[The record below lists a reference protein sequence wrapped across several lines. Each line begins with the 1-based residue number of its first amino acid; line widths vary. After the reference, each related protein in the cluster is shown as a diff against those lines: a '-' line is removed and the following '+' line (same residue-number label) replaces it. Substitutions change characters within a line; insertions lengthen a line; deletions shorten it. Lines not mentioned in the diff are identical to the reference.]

1 MRRFN
6 EITAGFLR
14 MQPPGDRGPTV
25 RFHFQRLRAALAEA
39 DHDGPEAIRLRRA
52 LGRLAKAA
60 AGVGIV
66 IEGAVDGAA
75 A

>member
-1 MRRFN
+1 MRRFQ

-14 MQPPGDRGPTV
+14 MQPAGDRGPTV
-25 RFHFQRLRAALAEA
+25 RFHVQRLRAALAEA
-39 DHDGPEAIRLRRA
+39 DHDGSEAVRLRRA

-66 IEGAVDGAA
+66 VEGAADGTAA
-75 A
+75 